1 MNKVVKHIG
10 DETTNKHNV
19 KNKPIY
25 NIIILFMYL
34 FVYTKYLVLVKQQT
48 NLLSQVFTQK
58 PNATQY
64 FILVIYM
71 ERNTI
76 LKTQCPL

>member
-1 MNKVVKHIG
+1 
-10 DETTNKHNV
+10 
-19 KNKPIY
+19 
-25 NIIILFMYL
+25 MYL

-48 NLLSQVFTQK
+48 NFLSQVFTQK
-58 PNATQY
+58 PNATQD